1 MHQYVVLC
9 VSVRASL
16 VLLVKV
22 QAELVS
28 ARVAWEQQREELT
41 QRHEDSLSALKE
53 RLEQQHTAVR
63 AATLSTEQWKA
74 K

>member
-1 MHQYVVLC
+1 MFC
-9 VSVRASL
+9 VA
-16 VLLVKV
+16 VKV

-28 ARVAWEQQREELT
+28 ARVAWEQQREEVK
-41 QRHEDSLSALKE
+41 QRNEGNLSALKQQ
-53 RLEQQHTAVR
+53 LEQQHTAVR